1 MATKRKGS
9 KKMIESIE
17 TMAYSLLVFIVYL
30 SFLKLDK
37 ETRNILKNIDKK
49 LGVLINRLALQ
60 SMKEKE

>member
-1 MATKRKGS
+1 
-9 KKMIESIE
+9 MIESIE